1 MTRVLRLGS
10 RAVLVLAAIVLVAC
24 GTNPPA
30 ETDGIGS
37 MTVAPIQQKITVGES
52 VQLTPTMHGVT
63 GDPDRS
69 VTWTSGAPLVASV
82 SPTGLVTGLSDG
94 TAMITVRSVFDP
106 TKTAMA
112 VITVGEAA
120 PPVGECGPWGA
131 WVDGF
136 PTPVNEVTSPFPGVD
151 DSFLEV
157 NFGSGFTFPFYGVG
171 YTRLF
176 LNTNGGITFFAGS
189 TVFDPDIFPDG
200 IRDVPW
206 PTIAPL
212 WGDMHVMRT
221 PDRGDM
227 MRWRQAPHCFQ
238 VAYQD
243 IPDFWYELMPTWD
256 NTATVTLHED
266 GRIVIEYG
274 ILGSPNLL
282 IAVFDGTHTDDRVPA
297 IGTRYDLSE
306 LGSGVILYDSFS
318 RALDYDG
325 ALNGLTVTF
334 VP

>member
-10 RAVLVLAAIVLVAC
+10 RAVLVLAAIMLVAC

-30 ETDGIGS
+30 EQDAIGS
-37 MTVAPIQQKITVGES
+37 MTVAPVKQTVAVGES

-69 VTWTSGAPLVASV
+69 VTWSSGTPTVASV

-94 TAMITVRSVFDP
+94 TAMITVRSVFAP
-106 TKTAMA
+106 TVTATA
-112 VITVGEAA
+112 VITVGEPA
-120 PPVGECGPWGA
+120 PPVGECGVWGP

-136 PTPVNEVTSPFPGVD
+136 PTPVNDLTSPFPTVD
-151 DSFLEV
+151 DSFVEV
-157 NFGSGFTFPFYGVG
+157 SFGSGFTFPFYGVG

-189 TVFDPDIFPDG
+189 TVFDPDITIG
-200 IRDVPW
+200 EVNV

-212 WGDMHVMRT
+212 WGDMHVMRA
-221 PDRGDM
+221 PERANM
-227 MRWRQAPHCFQ
+227 LRWRQASKCFQ

-243 IPDFWYELMPTWD
+243 IPDFWYDIMPTWD
-256 NTATVTLHED
+256 NTATVTLHDD
-266 GRIVIEYG
+266 GRIVIEFG
-274 ILGSPNLL
+274 VLGSPGLL
-282 IAVFDGTHTDDRVPA
+282 IGVFDGSHGNDIVPD

-306 LGSGVILYDSFS
+306 LGTGVILYDSFG
-318 RALDYDG
+318 RFLDYDG